1 MFVFPLVAVALAE
14 EPAPNAPAAA
24 SAEAAA
30 PAAPASPKELAVGSS
45 GLFKPGLLLQGWW
58 VGNRADDALAN
69 TFRVRRAEVSLKGEV
84 LPGKL
89 GYGVMIDPAKVLE
102 SETVE
107 VPVYDADGT
116 QVGVAEVEQP
126 GDKLSVFQDFYI
138 AYQSPWGDV
147 SLGQFKV
154 PVSWEGFNSSSKLLL
169 PERSLAAK
177 AFGDKR
183 DIGVKVAKTFDRF
196 GYVAGVFNGAS
207 LNHLDVDND
216 KDLALR
222 LEAYPVKGVTVG
234 VVGYGTVGTRANATD
249 RAEADLRVEVGPALL
264 QGELIRGWSTE
275 DGATTA
281 GQGWY
286 GAAGWTF
293 GPLQPVVRVG
303 QLDEDLSATGDETL
317 ALEGGANW
325 YFSKHEA
332 KAQLAVSRFLDA
344 EGGAEDTLILA
355 TQIAF

>member
-1 MFVFPLVAVALAE
+1 MLVLPLVALALAE
-14 EPAPNAPAAA
+14 EPA
-24 SAEAAA
+24 AAA
-30 PAAPASPKELAVGSS
+30 PEKASPKELAVGSA

-58 VGNRADDALAN
+58 VGNRAEDQLSN

-107 VPVYDADGT
+107 VPVYDATGAH
-116 QVGVAEVEQP
+116 VGFAEVEQP

-138 AYQSPWGDV
+138 TYQSSWGDV
-147 SLGQFKV
+147 SLGQFKI
-154 PVSWEGFNSSSKLLL
+154 PVSWEGFNSSSKLLM

-183 DIGVKVAKTFDRF
+183 DIGVKVAKSFDRF
-196 GYVAGVFNGAS
+196 GYVAGVFNGET

-216 KDLALR
+216 KDLAMR

-234 VVGYGTVGTRANATD
+234 VVGYGTVGTRAHATD
-249 RAEADLRVEVGPALL
+249 RAEADLRVELGPAVL
-264 QGELIRGWSTE
+264 QGEFIRGWSTE
-275 DGATTA
+275 DGATAA

-286 GAAGWTF
+286 GAAGWSF
-293 GPLQPVVRVG
+293 GSLQPVVRVG
-303 QLDEDLSATGDETL
+303 QLDEDLAAEGDEKL
-317 ALEGGANW
+317 AIEGGANW

-332 KAQLAVSRFLDA
+332 KAQLAVSHFLNAD
-344 EGGAEDTLILA
+344 GSAEDALVAA